1 MRRTSLAVGVVA
13 AIAIVF
19 VLSLELG
26 FTRAAVAP
34 AAATPTPL
42 ILNSAPTLG
51 AAPASPAAPSAQ
63 GTAAPTRIALNAP
76 VLRFNG
82 SLMSASEANLAFQMS
97 GRVQELRVKEGDH
110 VNAGAVLIVLD
121 TRTLEFQVQ
130 QAQATYDAARAAF
143 DKVKQG
149 PSQDD
154 IVVAKSNVDKAKAS
168 LDQAQAAYDR
178 IGGATNPF
186 IAMTPQSA
194 ALQQASSTYQ
204 AAAAQ
209 YEQAIAHPTDTEL
222 RQAQAQLDQALA
234 SLNLAKQ
241 NLANAALTS
250 PIQGTVTSIV
260 PKLGESVSPGTP
272 VATVADLTHMQA
284 QVSVSENALATVRLD
299 QPVAL
304 TLDALGGK
312 TLTGHVSKIAE
323 NATATGGV
331 VSVPVTIDL
340 DPTDAP
346 IYPGLT
352 ANIEFQGGG
361 Q

>member
-1 MRRTSLAVGVVA
+1 MRRTSLVVGIVA
-13 AIAIVF
+13 AVAVVVI
-19 VLSLELG
+19 LSLELG

-34 AAATPTPL
+34 TSATPTAL
-42 ILNSAPTLG
+42 ILNLAPTLG
-51 AAPASPAAPSAQ
+51 ATPGSIAAPLAE

-82 SLMSASEANLAFQMS
+82 SLMSANQANLAFQMA
-97 GRVQELRVKEGDH
+97 GRVQEIKVKEGARVRVGD
-110 VNAGAVLIVLD
+110 VLIVLD
-121 TRTLEFQVQ
+121 TGTLQIQVQ
-130 QAQATYDAARAAF
+130 QAQAMYDAARAAY
-143 DKVKQG
+143 DKVKEG
-149 PSQDD
+149 PTKDD
-154 IVVAKSNVDKAKAS
+154 ILVAKSNVDKAKAS

-204 AAAAQ
+204 AAVAQ

-222 RQAQAQLDQALA
+222 RTAQAQLDQAQAGL
-234 SLNLAKQ
+234 SFAKQ

-250 PIQGTVTSIV
+250 PIEGTVTNIV
-260 PKLGESVSPGTP
+260 PKLGESVAPGTP

-284 QVSVSENALATVRLD
+284 QVSVSENALATVRLN

-304 TLDALGGK
+304 TVDALGGR
-312 TLTGHVSKIAE
+312 TLTGRVSKIAQ
-323 NATATGGV
+323 NATTTGGV
-331 VSVPVTIDL
+331 VSVPITVDL

-346 IYPGLT
+346 IYPGLS
-352 ANIEFQGGG
+352 ANVEFQSGDK
-361 Q
+361 